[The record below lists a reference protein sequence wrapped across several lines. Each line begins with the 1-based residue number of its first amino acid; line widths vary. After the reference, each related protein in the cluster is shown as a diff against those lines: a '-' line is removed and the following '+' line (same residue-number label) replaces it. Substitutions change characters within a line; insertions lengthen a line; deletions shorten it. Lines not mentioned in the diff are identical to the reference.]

1 MEEDRKKELEYIKIK
16 EWEEKFD
23 REKKLKEQREILR
36 DQRLREIELEK
47 MRKFDELENQKNS
60 IDYGLKNKS
69 INTEKIKQK
78 ELTRALDNFD
88 IDKTKKN

>member
-1 MEEDRKKELEYIKIK
+1 M
-16 EWEEKFD
+16 
-23 REKKLKEQREILR
+23 R

>member
-1 MEEDRKKELEYIKIK
+1 MEEDKKKELEYIKIK

-23 REKKLKEQREILR
+23 KEKKLKEQQEILR

-47 MRKFDELENQKNS
+47 MKKFDELENQKNS
-60 IDYGLKNKS
+60 IDYGLKNRS
-69 INTEKIKQK
+69 INQEKIKQK

>member
-60 IDYGLKNKS
+60 IDYGLKNRS

>member
-23 REKKLKEQREILR
+23 REKKLKEQREILK
-36 DQRLREIELEK
+36 DQKLREIELEK

-60 IDYGLKNKS
+60 IDYGLKNRS

>member
-1 MEEDRKKELEYIKIK
+1 M
-16 EWEEKFD
+16 
-23 REKKLKEQREILR
+23 R

-60 IDYGLKNKS
+60 IDYGLKNRS

-88 IDKTKKN
+88 IDETKKN